1 MTEPELS
8 ALKQIR
14 ITCDDCEHKIVFE
27 PDVYGTETDGSID
40 ALFEGDEKGDWVTL
54 GFIDC
59 YASDDD
65 VDKCIDEIEKS
76 GMADAVMNYVIDTM
90 KRIFEAHGIKV
101 KLVNK
106 PLFYVNAEDLRR
118 QWLYLVRGNER
129 LRCTV
134 FIEGER
140 SDEPGVDDV
149 ISFEVGM
156 VCQ

>member
-8 ALKQIR
+8 ALKQVR
-14 ITCDDCEHKIVFE
+14 ITCDGCKHKIVFE

-40 ALFEGDEKGDWVTL
+40 ALFEGDEKGDWLTL

-59 YASDDD
+59 YAGD

-76 GMADAVMNYVIDTM
+76 GMADAVMNYVINTM
-90 KRIFEAHGIKV
+90 KKIFEAHGVKV
-101 KLVNK
+101 KLVEE
-106 PLFYVNAEDLRR
+106 PLFYVDAEDLRR

-134 FIEGER
+134 FIEGEPT
-140 SDEPGVDDV
+140 DEPDEDGR
-149 ISFEVGM
+149 ISFEVGI